1 MHSGGTKEL
10 LCAPQLGR
18 LWAAQSLK
26 KLVAFRFKQ
35 RKEMSRK
42 ESLSEQEGNP
52 RKTRPHIR

>member
-1 MHSGGTKEL
+1 MQSGGTKEL
-10 LCAPQLGR
+10 LCTPQLGR
-18 LWAAQSLK
+18 LWAVPSLK

-52 RKTRPHIR
+52 GKTRSHI